1 MAERALS
8 PRLNRRAGVGMH
20 SPTALNTSP
29 LLESHLL
36 QLVEALY
43 ATKSVTK
50 AADQLGQSQPTVS
63 IWLGRLRSQLGDP
76 LFVRTPQGM
85 LPTPRAEALIGDIR
99 SALTTLRRLT
109 TPDTFSPATSTRKFR
124 VFMTDASHITL
135 LPQLFS
141 QVRALA
147 PGVRLEAATIDASIT
162 TAMQS
167 GDGDLAL
174 GLLPGLE
181 AGFYQQ
187 ALFAQDWVCLINPR
201 HPRLSSRSGVAPTFT
216 PKQYASEPHV
226 SIVSGTGQQ
235 LIEKALARQALKRSV
250 QLELPGF
257 LGLSA
262 ILASTDLVATLPRHI
277 GTTLARAS
285 GLQVLPCPVA
295 IDGFTVKQYWHARFH
310 HDAGN
315 RWLRELCAE
324 LFQTQEMPGLAS
336 DGTGDG
342 GLGAP
347 EKRRTK
353 KRQ

>member
-1 MAERALS
+1 MRPAAT
-8 PRLNRRAGVGMH
+8 GM
-20 SPTALNTSP
+20 STR

-36 QLVEALY
+36 ELMEALY
-43 ATKSVTK
+43 ATQSVTR
-50 AADQLGQSQPTVS
+50 AAEQLGQSQPTIS
-63 IWLGRLRSQLGDP
+63 IWLGRLRSKLGDP

-85 LPTPRAEALIGDIR
+85 LPTPRAEALIDDIR
-99 SALTTLRRLT
+99 STLATLRRLT
-109 TPDTFSPATSTRKFR
+109 TPATFDPVTATRKFR

-147 PGVRLEAATIDASIT
+147 PAVRLEAARIDTSIA

-187 ALFAQDWVCLINPR
+187 ALFEQDWVCLINPQ
-201 HPRLSSRSGVAPTFT
+201 HPRLSKLARTAQTFT
-216 PKQYASEPHV
+216 LAQYASEPHV

-235 LIEKALARQALKRSV
+235 LIDQALARLSLKRSV

-257 LGLSA
+257 LGVTA

-277 GTTLARAS
+277 GTTLARAA

-295 IDGFTVKQYWHARFH
+295 IDSFTVKQYWHARYH

-315 RWLRELCAE
+315 RWLRELCAR
-324 LFQTQEMPGLAS
+324 LFQTTEMPGRAVNNF
-336 DGTGDG
+336 GDG
-342 GLGAP
+342 RRRGPAKP
-347 EKRRTK
+347 PSKRRS
-353 KRQ
+353 